1 MDSFSY
7 PCCSVVYDIESKDLS
22 LKLYIFC
29 MQDKDGQAT
38 IIAQRSI
45 CKGEE
50 VGLYLIPMPKRPIT
64 FN

>member
-1 MDSFSY
+1 
-7 PCCSVVYDIESKDLS
+7 
-22 LKLYIFC
+22 

-50 VGLYLIPMPKRPIT
+50 VAVYLIPISNSLIT
-64 FN
+64 FNKIF